1 MRMANDRQS
10 FVISIGIV
18 HLLSLTSLIL
28 VGIWTGKQL
37 GGFSWQSNPATEFN
51 YHPLFMVIFVYLY
64 GNGMLIYR
72 LIKRYSNI
80 KKKIIHA
87 VHFMLCFIF
96 VVIALKAVFDSHD
109 LAKIPKKNM
118 YTLHSWIGLGA
129 VILFSAQL
137 VFGITM
143 TVLKYYAIYEMKS
156 FRSVHKYFGL
166 TIFALIVG
174 SCVIGINEKII
185 FKLKNKTNP
194 TERYDHLPSLALTG
208 NFLGVVLV
216 IQAMYVS
223 YLVTNSNYRKS
234 ESSDQSYIL

>member
-64 GNGMLIYR
+64 GN
-72 LIKRYSNI
+72 
-80 KKKIIHA
+80 
-87 VHFMLCFIF
+87 
-96 VVIALKAVFDSHD
+96 ALKAVFDSHD